1 MILGLYSKLFPNLS
15 AYNDMFWE
23 QIGNTLAM
31 FFQSGIISLILGLF
45 IGVLLTIFK
54 KDGIKQNRIVYTI
67 LSVII
72 NLFRSI
78 PFIILIIFLIPFTR
92 AIVGTAIGVRGAII
106 PLVFGTVPFYSRQ
119 VETALDN
126 VSPGKI
132 EAARSMGSGA
142 LGLIFRVYLK
152 EALPELIKVTTITA
166 ISLIG
171 LTAMAGAVGAGGL
184 GDFAITFGQ
193 QQNHMDIV
201 YGCLIVLV
209 IIICIIQGI
218 STLLA
223 KKTTNRALFIRKK

>member
-1 MILGLYSKLFPNLS
+1 MILGLFSKLFPNLY
-15 AYNDMFWE
+15 AYKDMFWE
-23 QIGNTLAM
+23 QVGNTLEM
-31 FFQSGIISLILGLF
+31 FFISGIFSLVIGLF
-45 IGVLLTIFK
+45 IGVLLAIFK
-54 KDGIKQNRIVYTI
+54 KDGIKQNRVVYSI

-92 AIVGTAIGVRGAII
+92 KIVGIAIGVKGAII

-119 VETALDN
+119 VETSLDN

-142 LGLIFRVYLK
+142 FGLIFRVYLK

-193 QQNHMDIV
+193 QQHHMDIV
-201 YGCLIVLV
+201 YGCLIILV
-209 IIICIIQGI
+209 IIICIIQAIG
-218 STLLA
+218 SFLA
-223 KKTTNRALFIRKK
+223 KKTTNRALIIRKK

>member
-1 MILGLYSKLFPNLS
+1 MILGLYSRLFPNLS

-132 EAARSMGSGA
+132 EAARSMGASD
-142 LGLIFRVYLK
+142 LRIIV
-152 EALPELIKVTTITA
+152 KVLLLESRT
-166 ISLIG
+166 SLITG
-171 LTAMAGAVGAGGL
+171 ATIAIGTILGYSAMAGSVGGGGL
-184 GDFAITFGQ
+184 GDIAIRYGYYRYESQ
-193 QQNHMDIV
+193 IMIV
-201 YGCLIVLV
+201 TVILLVVLV
-209 IIICIIQGI
+209 QVFQSIGMIIA
-218 STLLA
+218 SKLD
-223 KKTTNRALFIRKK
+223 KRRK

>member
-1 MILGLYSKLFPNLS
+1 MILSLFPNLS
-15 AYNDMFWE
+15 AYKDLFFE

-31 FFQSGIISLILGLF
+31 FFESGIISLVLGIF
-45 IGVLLTIFK
+45 IGVLLIFFK
-54 KDGIKQNRIVYTI
+54 HNGIKPNKIVYTT
-67 LSVII
+67 LSIII
-72 NLFRSI
+72 NLLRSI

-92 AIVGTAIGVRGAII
+92 SIVGTAIGVKGAII

-132 EAARSMGSGA
+132 EAARAMGSGS

-209 IIICIIQGI
+209 IIICIIQAIG
-218 STLLA
+218 TFLA
-223 KKTTNRALFIRKK
+223 KNTTNRGLFTRKK

>member
-31 FFQSGIISLILGLF
+31 FFQSGIISLVLGLF

-67 LSVII
+67 LSVVI

-126 VSPGKI
+126 ERSSSTNNILTKSSPLLILKI
-132 EAARSMGSGA
+132 Y
-142 LGLIFRVYLK
+142 FYNLK
-152 EALPELIKVTTITA
+152 LFYHKILKQR
-166 ISLIG
+166 L
-171 LTAMAGAVGAGGL
+171 
-184 GDFAITFGQ
+184 
-193 QQNHMDIV
+193 
-201 YGCLIVLV
+201 
-209 IIICIIQGI
+209 
-218 STLLA
+218 
-223 KKTTNRALFIRKK
+223 KK